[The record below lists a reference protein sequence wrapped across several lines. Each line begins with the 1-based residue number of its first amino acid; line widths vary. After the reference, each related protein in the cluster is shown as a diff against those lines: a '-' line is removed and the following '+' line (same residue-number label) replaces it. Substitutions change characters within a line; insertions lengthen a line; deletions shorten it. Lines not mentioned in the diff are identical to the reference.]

1 MENERLKTVG
11 QFLQQAKIDGYDWA
25 DEAIKHCESVGWMDN
40 IPDSQTLSC
49 ALCDAF
55 FWRDTGDVRK
65 WAEIYNKLEYLN
77 L

>member
-1 MENERLKTVG
+1 MENEQLKTVG

-49 ALCDAF
+49 ALAYAFYWMDTNDADS
-55 FWRDTGDVRK
+55 WEK
-65 WAEIYNKLEYLN
+65 IYNKLQSLN